1 MVVVFAD
8 NIHFITSGEGD
19 IPNLTD
25 RIENIVSRSKIVT
38 GIVSCSVAG
47 ATAALTVIEYEPG
60 LLEDFPAMLERVAP
74 KGMDYAHHRTWNDGN
89 GHSHVR
95 ASLIGPDITMPIRE
109 GKMVR
114 GTWQQI
120 VFLEFDAKEER
131 DRVVHV
137 TVIGE

>member
-1 MVVVFAD
+1 MTVHAETISFRTA
-8 NIHFITSGEGD
+8 GEGE
-19 IPNLTD
+19 IPNITD
-25 RIENIVSRSKIVT
+25 DVEKIVSRSGVNT

-47 ATAALTVIEYEPG
+47 ATGALTVIEYEPG

-74 KGMDYAHHRTWNDGN
+74 KGIDYAHHRTWNDGN

-95 ASLIGPDITMPIRE
+95 ASLIGPDITMPVRN

-114 GTWQQI
+114 GTWQQMI
-120 VFLEFDAKEER
+120 FLELDVRKSR

>member
-1 MVVVFAD
+1 MSVMTDDIQFRT
-8 NIHFITSGEGD
+8 HGEGEMVD
-19 IPNLTD
+19 LTD
-25 RIENIVSRSKIVT
+25 RIEKIVDGSGISA

-60 LLEDFPAMLERVAP
+60 LIEDFPAMLERVAP
-74 KGMDYAHHRTWNDGN
+74 KGIEYAHHRTWDDGN

-95 ASLIGPDITMPIRE
+95 ASLIGPDITMPVRK

-114 GTWQQI
+114 GTWQHPI
-120 VFLEFDAKEER
+120 FLELDVRPTR
-131 DRVVHV
+131 DRIVHV

>member
-1 MVVVFAD
+1 MTVHAESIEFG
-8 NIHFITSGEGD
+8 TSGEGE
-19 IPNLTD
+19 IPDLTG
-25 RIENIVSRSKIVT
+25 RIDKVISNSGINT

-74 KGMDYAHHRTWNDGN
+74 KNIEYAHHRTWDDGN

-95 ASLIGPDITMPIRE
+95 ASLIGPDVTMPIRE
-109 GKMVR
+109 GMMIR
-114 GTWQQI
+114 GEWQHI
-120 VFLEFDAKEER
+120 IFLELDVRKTR
-131 DRVVHV
+131 DRVIHV

>member
-1 MVVVFAD
+1 MAVHAESILFRT
-8 NIHFITSGEGD
+8 NGEGEIRD
-19 IPNLTD
+19 ITKD
-25 RIENIVSRSKIVT
+25 VERVVDKAGIRT

-60 LLEDFPAMLERVAP
+60 LLEDFPDLLERVAP
-74 KGMDYAHHRTWNDGN
+74 KDIEYAHHRTWNDGN

-95 ASLIGPDITMPIRE
+95 ASLIGPDITMPVRK
-109 GKMVR
+109 GSMVR

-120 VFLEFDAKEER
+120 VFLELDVRESR
-131 DRVVHV
+131 DRAVHV

>member
-1 MVVVFAD
+1 MVVYASEIKFRT
-8 NIHFITSGEGD
+8 NGEGE
-19 IPNLTD
+19 IPNITD
-25 RIENIVSRSKIVT
+25 KVEGIVSDSKVKT

-60 LLEDFPAMLERVAP
+60 LLEDFPDMLERVAP
-74 KGMDYAHHRTWNDGN
+74 KEMEYAHHRTWNDGN

-95 ASLIGPDITMPIRE
+95 ASLIGPDVTMPVRE
-109 GKMVR
+109 CKMVR

-120 VFLEFDAKEER
+120 VFLELDARDTR

>member
-1 MVVVFAD
+1 MTVHAESIEF
-8 NIHFITSGEGD
+8 NTSGEGE
-19 IPNLTD
+19 IPDLTE
-25 RIENIVSRSKIVT
+25 RIEKVVKNSCIKT

-74 KGMDYAHHRTWNDGN
+74 KNMEYAHHRTYDDGN

-95 ASLIGPDITMPIRE
+95 ASLIGPDVTMPIRN

-114 GTWQQI
+114 GTWQHI
-120 VFLEFDAKEER
+120 IFLELDVRSARER
-131 DRVVHV
+131 VIHV

>member
-1 MVVVFAD
+1 MTVHAD
-8 NIHFITSGEGD
+8 RISFRTSGEGD
-19 IPNLTD
+19 IPDITEKVE
-25 RIENIVSRSKIVT
+25 RIVSRSGIRT

-74 KGMDYAHHRTWNDGN
+74 KGMEYAHHRTWNDGN

-95 ASLIGPDITMPIRE
+95 ASLIGPDITMPVRE

-114 GTWQQI
+114 GTWQHL
-120 VFLEFDAKEER
+120 VFLELDVRSSR
-131 DRVVHV
+131 DRDVHV